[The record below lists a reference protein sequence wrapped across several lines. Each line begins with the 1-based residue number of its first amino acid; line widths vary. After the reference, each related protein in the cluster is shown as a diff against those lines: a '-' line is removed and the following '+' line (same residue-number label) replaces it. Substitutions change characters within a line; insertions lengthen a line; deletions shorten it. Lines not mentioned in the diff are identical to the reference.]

1 MTAREP
7 DRDEQLD
14 QVLVDLDVPDADE
27 VTGGSLNAYYESV
40 TGEKQG
46 KFKGG

>member
-1 MTAREP
+1 MAKKTQKRTRKVASLAAKPRKGAA
-7 DRDEQLD
+7 LK
-14 QVLVDLDVPDADE
+14 
-27 VTGGSLNAYYESV
+27 GGSLNAYYESV